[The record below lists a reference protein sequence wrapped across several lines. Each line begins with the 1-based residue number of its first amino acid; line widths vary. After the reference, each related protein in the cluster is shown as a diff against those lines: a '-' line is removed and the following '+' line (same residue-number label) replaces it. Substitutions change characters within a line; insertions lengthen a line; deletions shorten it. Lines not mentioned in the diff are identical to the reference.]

1 MSTENRPRTT
11 AEDLTLTVGQTSG
24 HLCGSD
30 EKPIQAALDYLRRL
44 GGGCVNVGPGVYD
57 FRAPLMMAPSV
68 KLVGTGGATVL
79 RKMPSHRTP
88 VIRDADWYEA
98 RIDVEDPSGFEPG
111 DGIMMQA
118 TPKHGKRTV
127 VKRIVTAVE
136 GQSIHLSDRLMDNLW
151 LDDDAY
157 ASTLF
162 PLITAD
168 ELTHDVT
175 VEDLVLDGNRDE
187 NDEINGNYAGGVFI
201 QRCDRWQ
208 FNRVTSRNYNG
219 DGFSFQVCDD
229 VAFHECTSLNNANLG
244 FHPGSGSQR
253 PRFIDCVSRANGQGI
268 FFCWG
273 VSDGRAED
281 CTLVDNRDYGVSIGH
296 RDTDNELVG
305 CTIEDNHKV
314 GILFRE
320 QTDFRSGHRT
330 TVRDCMIR
338 DNGFATDGNGVD
350 VRGPV
355 GDLLF
360 EGNTFEDRGQGR
372 QKIGIQLGPEAGD
385 PTLRANTFIG
395 LEAEINDSKER
406 KGEPVT

>member
-11 AEDLTLTVGQTSG
+11 AECLTLTVGQTSG

-44 GGGCVNVGPGVYD
+44 GGGCVSVGPGVYD

-98 RIDVEDPSGFEPG
+98 RVDVEDPSGFEPG

-151 LDDDAY
+151 LDDDAF

-229 VAFHECTSLNNANLG
+229 VEFHECASLNNANLG
-244 FHPGSGSQR
+244 FHPAAARNGRVLSTVNHVAMVRASSSAGAYPMAVPRTARWWIIETTASQSAIVTLTTNLWDARLKTTTRSASSSVRR
-253 PRFIDCVSRANGQGI
+253 PT
-268 FFCWG
+268 
-273 VSDGRAED
+273 SD
-281 CTLVDNRDYGVSIGH
+281 
-296 RDTDNELVG
+296 
-305 CTIEDNHKV
+305 
-314 GILFRE
+314 
-320 QTDFRSGHRT
+320 
-330 TVRDCMIR
+330 
-338 DNGFATDGNGVD
+338 
-350 VRGPV
+350 
-355 GDLLF
+355 
-360 EGNTFEDRGQGR
+360 
-372 QKIGIQLGPEAGD
+372 
-385 PTLRANTFIG
+385 
-395 LEAEINDSKER
+395 
-406 KGEPVT
+406 PVTEPPYATA